1 MTTGFAVTAGWDL
14 PAGDQSQAHAAVAM
28 AGAAAGHAR
37 LVPAE
42 RATGAAPEA
51 GP

>member
-14 PAGDQSQAHAAVAM
+14 PAGDQSQVHAAVAM